1 MVESLIIGALS
12 SLVIS
17 GFYFLFKKPTKKIH
31 AYIQNAFLILLAI
44 VCLLALIA
52 SFTTIDEHAIS
63 SLPALIVVIP
73 GGYFI
78 IRKLYKNIRQLNNN
92 EFEE

>member
-31 AYIQNAFLILLAI
+31 VYIQNAFLILLAI
-44 VCLLALIA
+44 VCLIALIS
-52 SFTTIDEHAIS
+52 SFTTIDEYAILL
-63 SLPALIVVIP
+63 LPMLIVVIP

-78 IRKLYKNIRQLNNN
+78 IRKLYKNIQQLNNN